1 MKGYEVALGNKI
13 EALIAEVERL
23 GALGY
28 EPQGGIAVSESY
40 GRLAQAM
47 VLRTG
52 GPLMTEA
59 SISIYP
65 AEMSLPAAGGSGSA
79 NLTIVTP
86 GVWEAD
92 PNTVPLWITLTPMG
106 PNLTD
111 QQILI
116 TVAPN
121 QTGAERI
128 QVIHVN
134 NAKLTVNQAS

>member
-13 EALIAEVERL
+13 EALIEEVERL

-59 SISIYP
+59 SVTVYP
-65 AEMSLPAAGGSGSA
+65 AEMSLPAAGGSGSV
-79 NLTIVTP
+79 NLSIVSP
-86 GVWEAD
+86 GVWEVD
-92 PNTVPLWITLTPMG
+92 PHSVPIWITLIPTG
-106 PNLTD
+106 PQLTD

-116 TVAPN
+116 TAAPN
-121 QTGAERI
+121 TTGASRTA
-128 QVIHVN
+128 VVHVN
-134 NAKLTVNQAS
+134 ADKFTVNQAS